1 MAQGIKLTGFV
12 DHKIRESKKLILLL
26 DLLYDVSRKMFP
38 EWGRDFVEE
47 DATIQSSTLT
57 GVRTQLNKAGMGKA
71 GAEVFDNMHRV
82 RDKVTAAFGT
92 MASDVTGQRLF
103 RITNAHSIVL
113 KALENEHSS
122 KALARRIWLSFTAAG
137 KDALYLND
145 IAEVLENDRRDDA
158 EEIFHV
164 LDRDGNGDI
173 SLEEMEMLIIS
184 AGTEHKD
191 RATSMQDISQAIAV
205 LDKMLSLVVVVGK
218 FSIIIS
224 IVFWPG

>member
-1 MAQGIKLTGFV
+1 
-12 DHKIRESKKLILLL
+12 
-26 DLLYDVSRKMFP
+26 MFP
-38 EWGRDFVEE
+38 EWVGGFADE
-47 DATIQSSTLT
+47 DAAIQSSTLT

-71 GAEVFDNMHRV
+71 GAEVIDNMHRV
-82 RDKVTAAFGT
+82 RDKVTAAFGA

-103 RITNAHSIVL
+103 STTNAHSIVL

-137 KDALYLND
+137 SDALYLKD
-145 IAEVLENDRRDDA
+145 IVEVLGNDARDDA

-164 LDRDGNGDI
+164 LDRDGNGDV

-184 AGTEHKD
+184 AGTERKN

-205 LDKMLSLVVVVGK
+205 LDKMLSLVVVIGK
-218 FSIIIS
+218 FTKL
-224 IVFWPG
+224 VVLWQC